1 MLDKLDYFQKEKENM
16 TKKVDLR
23 VKRTN
28 KLITQ
33 AFIKLLRSKTF
44 DKITINDI
52 SDEAMINRATF
63 YSHFKDKFDLFEQ
76 IIDKFLGEFAAVLDE
91 ENLIEKNSVNV
102 KKIEGSLATF
112 YEFVQENPDLARIIV
127 THSNTE
133 ILSERLLAILSE
145 RYSEIFNA
153 LDVRNDNLK
162 IPTDFVVSY
171 ITSIF
176 VVTLNWWIGQK
187 NDEMTASEFAALVIK
202 LISNGHLTVL
212 GVNINRD

>member
-1 MLDKLDYFQKEKENM
+1 MM
-16 TKKVDLR
+16 TKKIDLR

-33 AFIKLLRSKTF
+33 AFIKLLGSKTF

-63 YSHFKDKFDLFEQ
+63 YSHFKDKFDLFKN
-76 IIDKFLGEFAAVLDE
+76 IIDKFLGDFADVLDTENLVE
-91 ENLIEKNSVNV
+91 ENAINV
-102 KKIEGSLATF
+102 KKIEGALTKF
-112 YEFVQENPDLARIIV
+112 YDFVNENPDLAKIFI
-127 THSNTE
+127 THSNKE
-133 ILSERLLAILSE
+133 ILSKRLLMILSE
-145 RYSEIFNA
+145 RYSEIFDS
-153 LDVRNDNLK
+153 LDVRNEDLK

-176 VVTLNWWIGQK
+176 IGTVNWWIEQK
-187 NDEMTASEFAALVIK
+187 NHEMSANEFASLVIK

>member
-1 MLDKLDYFQKEKENM
+1 MTQKI
-16 TKKVDLR
+16 DLR
-23 VKRTN
+23 IKRTN

-33 AFIKLLRSKTF
+33 AFIKLLRQKSF

-63 YSHFKDKFDLFEQ
+63 YSHFKDKFDLFDQ
-76 IIDKFLGEFAAVLDE
+76 IIDKFLGEFVAVLDE
-91 ENLIEKNSVNV
+91 ENLIEKNSVNI
-102 KKIEGSLATF
+102 KRIEVSLTKF
-112 YEFVQENPDLARIIV
+112 YEFVQDNPDLAQIII
-127 THSNTE
+127 THSNIE
-133 ILSERLLAILSE
+133 ILSNRLLNILTE
-145 RYSEIFNA
+145 HYSEIFDA
-153 LDVRNDNLK
+153 LDVRNNSLK

-176 VVTLNWWIGQK
+176 VGSLNWWIRQK

>member
-1 MLDKLDYFQKEKENM
+1 MM
-16 TKKVDLR
+16 TKKIDLR

-33 AFIKLLRSKTF
+33 AFIKLLGSKTF

-63 YSHFKDKFDLFEQ
+63 YSHFKDKFDLFEN
-76 IIDKFLGEFAAVLDE
+76 IIDKFLGDFADVLDTENLVE
-91 ENLIEKNSVNV
+91 ENAINV
-102 KKIEGSLATF
+102 KKIEGALTKF
-112 YEFVQENPDLARIIV
+112 YDFVNENPDLAKIFI
-127 THSNTE
+127 THSNKE
-133 ILSERLLAILSE
+133 ILSKRLLTILSE
-145 RYSEIFNA
+145 RYSEIFDS
-153 LDVRNDNLK
+153 LDVRNEDLK

-176 VVTLNWWIGQK
+176 IGTVNWWIEQK
-187 NDEMTASEFAALVIK
+187 NHEMSANEFASLVIK

>member
-28 KLITQ
+28 ILITQ

-112 YEFVQENPDLARIIV
+112 YEFVQEILIWLA
-127 THSNTE
+127 
-133 ILSERLLAILSE
+133 LS
-145 RYSEIFNA
+145 
-153 LDVRNDNLK
+153 
-162 IPTDFVVSY
+162 
-171 ITSIF
+171 
-176 VVTLNWWIGQK
+176 
-187 NDEMTASEFAALVIK
+187 
-202 LISNGHLTVL
+202 
-212 GVNINRD
+212 

>member
-1 MLDKLDYFQKEKENM
+1 M
-16 TKKVDLR
+16 TKKIDLR

-33 AFIKLLRSKTF
+33 AFIKLLGSKTF

-63 YSHFKDKFDLFEQ
+63 YSHFKDKFDLFEN
-76 IIDKFLGEFAAVLDE
+76 IIDKFLGDFADVLDTENLVE
-91 ENLIEKNSVNV
+91 ENAINV
-102 KKIEGSLATF
+102 KKIEGALTKF
-112 YEFVQENPDLARIIV
+112 YEFVNENPDLAKIFI
-127 THSNTE
+127 THSNKE
-133 ILSERLLAILSE
+133 ILSNRLLMILSE
-145 RYSEIFNA
+145 RYSEIFDS
-153 LDVRNDNLK
+153 LDVRNEDLK

-176 VVTLNWWIGQK
+176 IGTVNWWIEQK
-187 NDEMTASEFAALVIK
+187 NHEMSANEFASLVIK

>member
-1 MLDKLDYFQKEKENM
+1 M
-16 TKKVDLR
+16 TKKIDLR

-28 KLITQ
+28 KLITK
-33 AFIKLLRSKTF
+33 AFIKLLGSKTF

-63 YSHFKDKFDLFEQ
+63 YSHFKDKFDLFEN
-76 IIDKFLGEFAAVLDE
+76 IIDKFLGDFADVLDTENLVE
-91 ENLIEKNSVNV
+91 ENAINV
-102 KKIEGSLATF
+102 KKIEGALTKF
-112 YEFVQENPDLARIIV
+112 YEFVNENPDLAKIFI
-127 THSNTE
+127 THSNKE
-133 ILSERLLAILSE
+133 ILSKRLLMILSE
-145 RYSEIFNA
+145 RYSEIFDS
-153 LDVRNDNLK
+153 LDVRNEDLK

-176 VVTLNWWIGQK
+176 IGTVNWWIEQK
-187 NDEMTASEFAALVIK
+187 NHEMSANEFASLVIK

>member
-1 MLDKLDYFQKEKENM
+1 M
-16 TKKVDLR
+16 TKKIDLR

-33 AFIKLLRSKTF
+33 AFIKLLGSKTF

-63 YSHFKDKFDLFEQ
+63 YSHFKDKFDLFEN
-76 IIDKFLGEFAAVLDE
+76 IIDKFLGDFADVLDTENLVE
-91 ENLIEKNSVNV
+91 ENAINV
-102 KKIEGSLATF
+102 KKIECALTKF
-112 YEFVQENPDLARIIV
+112 YDFVNENPDLAKIFI
-127 THSNTE
+127 THSNKE
-133 ILSERLLAILSE
+133 ILSKRMLLILSE
-145 RYSEIFNA
+145 RYSEIFDS
-153 LDVRNDNLK
+153 LDVRNEDLK

-176 VVTLNWWIGQK
+176 IGTVNWWIEQK
-187 NDEMTASEFAALVIK
+187 NHEMSANEFASLVIK

>member
-1 MLDKLDYFQKEKENM
+1 M
-16 TKKVDLR
+16 TKKIDLR

-33 AFIKLLRSKTF
+33 AFIKLLGSKTF

-52 SDEAMINRATF
+52 SDEAMINRVTF
-63 YSHFKDKFDLFEQ
+63 YSHFKDKFDLFERV
-76 IIDKFLGEFAAVLDE
+76 IDKFLGDFADVLDTENLVE
-91 ENLIEKNSVNV
+91 ENAINV
-102 KKIEGSLATF
+102 KKIEGALTKF
-112 YEFVQENPDLARIIV
+112 YEFVNENPDLAKIFI
-127 THSNTE
+127 THSNKE
-133 ILSERLLAILSE
+133 ILSKRMLMILSE
-145 RYSEIFNA
+145 RYSEIFDS
-153 LDVRNDNLK
+153 LDVRNEDLK

-176 VVTLNWWIGQK
+176 IGTVNWWIEQK
-187 NDEMTASEFAALVIK
+187 NHEMSANEFASLVIK

>member
-1 MLDKLDYFQKEKENM
+1 M
-16 TKKVDLR
+16 TKKIDLR

-33 AFIKLLRSKTF
+33 AFIKLLGSKTF

-52 SDEAMINRATF
+52 SNEAMINRATF
-63 YSHFKDKFDLFEQ
+63 YSHFKDKFDLFERV
-76 IIDKFLGEFAAVLDE
+76 IDKFLGDFADVLDTENLVE
-91 ENLIEKNSVNV
+91 ENAINV
-102 KKIEGSLATF
+102 RKIEDALTKF
-112 YEFVQENPDLARIIV
+112 YDFVKDNPDLAKIFI
-127 THSNTE
+127 THSNKE
-133 ILSERLLAILSE
+133 ILSKRMLMILSE
-145 RYSEIFNA
+145 RYSEIFDS
-153 LDVRNDNLK
+153 LDVRNEDLK

-176 VVTLNWWIGQK
+176 IGTVNWWIDQK
-187 NDEMTASEFAALVIK
+187 NHEMSANEFASLVIK

>member
-1 MLDKLDYFQKEKENM
+1 MM
-16 TKKVDLR
+16 TKKIDLR

-33 AFIKLLRSKTF
+33 AFIKLLGSKTF

-63 YSHFKDKFDLFEQ
+63 YSHFKDKFDLFEN
-76 IIDKFLGEFAAVLDE
+76 IIDKFLGDFADVLDTENLVE
-91 ENLIEKNSVNV
+91 ENAINV
-102 KKIEGSLATF
+102 KKIEGALTKF
-112 YEFVQENPDLARIIV
+112 YEFVNENPDLAKIFI
-127 THSNTE
+127 THSNKE
-133 ILSERLLAILSE
+133 ILSKRLLMILSE
-145 RYSEIFNA
+145 RYSEIFDS
-153 LDVRNDNLK
+153 LDVRNEDLK

-176 VVTLNWWIGQK
+176 IGTVNWWIEQK
-187 NDEMTASEFAALVIK
+187 NHEMSANEFASLVIK

>member
-1 MLDKLDYFQKEKENM
+1 M
-16 TKKVDLR
+16 TKKIDLR

-33 AFIKLLRSKTF
+33 AFIKLLGSKTF

-63 YSHFKDKFDLFEQ
+63 YSHFKDKFDLFERV
-76 IIDKFLGEFAAVLDE
+76 IDKFLGDFADVLDTENLVE
-91 ENLIEKNSVNV
+91 ENAINV
-102 KKIEGSLATF
+102 KKIEGALTKF
-112 YEFVQENPDLARIIV
+112 YDFVNENPDLAKIFI
-127 THSNTE
+127 THSNKE
-133 ILSERLLAILSE
+133 ILSKRMLMILSE
-145 RYSEIFNA
+145 RYSEIFDS
-153 LDVRNDNLK
+153 LDVRNEDLK

-176 VVTLNWWIGQK
+176 IGTVNWWIEQK
-187 NDEMTASEFAALVIK
+187 NHEMSANEFASLVIK

>member
-1 MLDKLDYFQKEKENM
+1 M
-16 TKKVDLR
+16 KKVDLR

-33 AFIKLLRSKTF
+33 AFIKLLRTKTF

-102 KKIEGSLATF
+102 KKIEGSLTKF
-112 YEFVQENPDLARIIV
+112 YEFIRENPALAQIIV
-127 THSNTE
+127 THSNE
-133 ILSERLLAILSE
+133 EMLSKRLLTILSE
-145 RYSEIFNA
+145 RYSDIFNS
-153 LDVRNDNLK
+153 LEVRNDNLK

-176 VVTLNWWIGQK
+176 VGTLKWWIAQK
-187 NDEMTASEFAALVIK
+187 NNEITASEFAALVIK

>member
-1 MLDKLDYFQKEKENM
+1 MM
-16 TKKVDLR
+16 TKKIDLR

-33 AFIKLLRSKTF
+33 AFIKLLGSKTF

-63 YSHFKDKFDLFEQ
+63 YSHFKDKFDLFEN
-76 IIDKFLGEFAAVLDE
+76 IIDKFLGDFADVLDTENLVE
-91 ENLIEKNSVNV
+91 ENAINV
-102 KKIEGSLATF
+102 KKIEGALTKF
-112 YEFVQENPDLARIIV
+112 YDFVNENPDLAKIFI
-127 THSNTE
+127 THSNKE
-133 ILSERLLAILSE
+133 ILSKRLLMILSE
-145 RYSEIFNA
+145 RYSEIFDS
-153 LDVRNDNLK
+153 LDVRNEDLK

-176 VVTLNWWIGQK
+176 IGTVNWWIEQK
-187 NDEMTASEFAALVIK
+187 NHEMSANEFASLGIK
-202 LISNGHLTVL
+202 LMSNGHLTVL

>member
-1 MLDKLDYFQKEKENM
+1 M
-16 TKKVDLR
+16 TKKIDLR

-33 AFIKLLRSKTF
+33 AFIKLLGSKTF

-63 YSHFKDKFDLFEQ
+63 YSHFKDKFDLFEN
-76 IIDKFLGEFAAVLDE
+76 IIDKFLGDFADVLDTENLVE
-91 ENLIEKNSVNV
+91 ENAINV
-102 KKIEGSLATF
+102 KKIEGALTKF
-112 YEFVQENPDLARIIV
+112 YDFVNENPDLAKIFI
-127 THSNTE
+127 THSNKE
-133 ILSERLLAILSE
+133 ILSKRLLMILSE
-145 RYSEIFNA
+145 RYSEIFDS
-153 LDVRNDNLK
+153 LDVRNEDLK

-176 VVTLNWWIGQK
+176 IGTVNWWIEQK
-187 NDEMTASEFAALVIK
+187 NHEMSANEFASLVIK

-212 GVNINRD
+212 GV

>member
-1 MLDKLDYFQKEKENM
+1 M
-16 TKKVDLR
+16 TKKIDLR

-33 AFIKLLRSKTF
+33 AFIKLLGSKTF

-63 YSHFKDKFDLFEQ
+63 YSHFKDKFDLFEN
-76 IIDKFLGEFAAVLDE
+76 IIDKFLGDFADVLDTENLVE
-91 ENLIEKNSVNV
+91 ENAINV
-102 KKIEGSLATF
+102 KKIEGALTKF
-112 YEFVQENPDLARIIV
+112 YDFVNENPDLAKIFI
-127 THSNTE
+127 THSNKE
-133 ILSERLLAILSE
+133 ILSKRMLMILSE
-145 RYSEIFNA
+145 RYSEIFDS
-153 LDVRNDNLK
+153 LDVRNEDLK

-176 VVTLNWWIGQK
+176 IGTVNWWIEQK
-187 NDEMTASEFAALVIK
+187 NHEMSANEFASLVIK

>member
-1 MLDKLDYFQKEKENM
+1 M
-16 TKKVDLR
+16 TKKIDLR

-33 AFIKLLRSKTF
+33 AFIKLLGSKTF

-63 YSHFKDKFDLFEQ
+63 YSHFKDKFDLFEN
-76 IIDKFLGEFAAVLDE
+76 IIDKFLGDFADVLDTENLVE
-91 ENLIEKNSVNV
+91 ENAINV
-102 KKIEGSLATF
+102 KKIEGALTKF
-112 YEFVQENPDLARIIV
+112 YDFVNENPDLAKIFI
-127 THSNTE
+127 THSNKE
-133 ILSERLLAILSE
+133 ILSKRLLMILSE
-145 RYSEIFNA
+145 RYSEIFDS
-153 LDVRNDNLK
+153 LDVRNEDLK

-176 VVTLNWWIGQK
+176 IGTVNWWIEQK
-187 NDEMTASEFAALVIK
+187 NHEMSANEFASLVIK

>member
-1 MLDKLDYFQKEKENM
+1 M
-16 TKKVDLR
+16 TKKIDLR

-33 AFIKLLRSKTF
+33 AFIKLLGSKTF

-63 YSHFKDKFDLFEQ
+63 YSHFKDKFDLFERV
-76 IIDKFLGEFAAVLDE
+76 IDKFLGDFADVLDTENLVE
-91 ENLIEKNSVNV
+91 ENAINV
-102 KKIEGSLATF
+102 KKIEGALTKF
-112 YEFVQENPDLARIIV
+112 YHFVNENPDLAKIFI
-127 THSNTE
+127 THSNKE
-133 ILSERLLAILSE
+133 ILSKRMLMILSE
-145 RYSEIFNA
+145 RYSEIFDS
-153 LDVRNDNLK
+153 LDVRNEDLK

-176 VVTLNWWIGQK
+176 IGTVNWWIEQK
-187 NDEMTASEFAALVIK
+187 NHEMSANEFASLVIK

>member
-1 MLDKLDYFQKEKENM
+1 
-16 TKKVDLR
+16 
-23 VKRTN
+23 
-28 KLITQ
+28 
-33 AFIKLLRSKTF
+33 
-44 DKITINDI
+44 
-52 SDEAMINRATF
+52 MINRATF

-176 VVTLNWWIGQK
+176 VGTLNWWIDK

>member
-1 MLDKLDYFQKEKENM
+1 M
-16 TKKVDLR
+16 TKKIDLR

-33 AFIKLLRSKTF
+33 AFIKLLGSKTF

-63 YSHFKDKFDLFEQ
+63 YSHFKDKFDLFEN
-76 IIDKFLGEFAAVLDE
+76 IIDKFLGDFADVLDTENLVE
-91 ENLIEKNSVNV
+91 ENAINV
-102 KKIEGSLATF
+102 KKIEGALTKF
-112 YEFVQENPDLARIIV
+112 YEFVNENPDLAKIFI
-127 THSNTE
+127 THSNKE
-133 ILSERLLAILSE
+133 ILSKRLLMILSE
-145 RYSEIFNA
+145 RYSEIFDS
-153 LDVRNDNLK
+153 LDVRNEDLK

-176 VVTLNWWIGQK
+176 IGTVNWWIEQK
-187 NDEMTASEFAALVIK
+187 NHEMSANEFASLVIK

>member
-1 MLDKLDYFQKEKENM
+1 M
-16 TKKVDLR
+16 TKKIDLR

-33 AFIKLLRSKTF
+33 AFIKLLGSKTF

-63 YSHFKDKFDLFEQ
+63 YSHFKDKFDLFKN
-76 IIDKFLGEFAAVLDE
+76 IIDKFLGDFADVLDTENLVE
-91 ENLIEKNSVNV
+91 ENAINV
-102 KKIEGSLATF
+102 KKIEGALTKF
-112 YEFVQENPDLARIIV
+112 YDFVNENPDLAKIFI
-127 THSNTE
+127 THSNKE
-133 ILSERLLAILSE
+133 ILSKRLLMILSE
-145 RYSEIFNA
+145 RYSEIFDS
-153 LDVRNDNLK
+153 LDVRNEDLK

-176 VVTLNWWIGQK
+176 IGTVNWWIEQK
-187 NDEMTASEFAALVIK
+187 NHEMSANEFASLVIK

>member
-1 MLDKLDYFQKEKENM
+1 M
-16 TKKVDLR
+16 TKKIDLR

-33 AFIKLLRSKTF
+33 AFIKLLGSKTF

-63 YSHFKDKFDLFEQ
+63 YSHFKDKFDLFEN
-76 IIDKFLGEFAAVLDE
+76 IIDKFLGDFADVLDTENLVE
-91 ENLIEKNSVNV
+91 ENAINV
-102 KKIEGSLATF
+102 KKIEGALTKF
-112 YEFVQENPDLARIIV
+112 YEFVNENPDLAKIFI
-127 THSNTE
+127 THSNKE
-133 ILSERLLAILSE
+133 ILSKRMLLILSE
-145 RYSEIFNA
+145 RYSEIFDS
-153 LDVRNDNLK
+153 LDVRNEDLK

-176 VVTLNWWIGQK
+176 IGTVNWWIEQK
-187 NDEMTASEFAALVIK
+187 NHEMSANEFASLVIK

>member
-1 MLDKLDYFQKEKENM
+1 MTQKI
-16 TKKVDLR
+16 DLR

-33 AFIKLLRSKTF
+33 AFMKLLRQKSF

-63 YSHFKDKFDLFEQ
+63 YSHFKDKFDLFDQ
-76 IIDKFLGEFAAVLDE
+76 IIDKFLGEFVVALDD

-102 KKIEGSLATF
+102 KKIEGSLSKF
-112 YEFVQENPDLARIIV
+112 YEFVQDNPELAEIIV
-127 THSNTE
+127 THSNIE
-133 ILSERLLAILSE
+133 ILSNRLLTILTE
-145 RYSEIFNA
+145 RYVETFNA
-153 LDVRNDNLK
+153 LDVRNDTLK

-176 VVTLNWWIGQK
+176 VGSLNWWIRQK

>member
-1 MLDKLDYFQKEKENM
+1 M
-16 TKKVDLR
+16 KKVDLR

-33 AFIKLLRSKTF
+33 AFIKLLRTKTF

-76 IIDKFLGEFAAVLDE
+76 IVDKFLGDFAAVLDE
-91 ENLIEKNSVNV
+91 ENLVEKNSVNV
-102 KKIEGSLATF
+102 KKIESSLTKF
-112 YEFVQENPDLARIIV
+112 YEFIRENPALAQIIV
-127 THSNTE
+127 THTNEEMLSKRLLT
-133 ILSERLLAILSE
+133 ILSD
-145 RYSEIFNA
+145 RYSEIFNS
-153 LDVRNDNLK
+153 LDVRNEDLK

-176 VVTLNWWIGQK
+176 VGTLKWWIEQK
-187 NDEMTASEFAALVIK
+187 NHEMTANEFATLVIK
-202 LISNGHLTVL
+202 LVSNGHLTVL

>member
-176 VVTLNWWIGQK
+176 VGTLNWWIGQN
-187 NDEMTASEFAALVIK
+187 NDEMTGSEFAALVIK

>member
-1 MLDKLDYFQKEKENM
+1 M
-16 TKKVDLR
+16 TKKIDLR

-33 AFIKLLRSKTF
+33 AFIKLLGSKTF

-63 YSHFKDKFDLFEQ
+63 YSHFKDKFDLFEN
-76 IIDKFLGEFAAVLDE
+76 IIDKFLGDFADVLDTENLVE
-91 ENLIEKNSVNV
+91 ENAINV
-102 KKIEGSLATF
+102 KKIEGALTKF
-112 YEFVQENPDLARIIV
+112 YDFVNENPDLAKIFI
-127 THSNTE
+127 THSNKE
-133 ILSERLLAILSE
+133 ILSKRLLMILSE
-145 RYSEIFNA
+145 RYSEIFDS
-153 LDVRNDNLK
+153 LDVRNEDLK

-176 VVTLNWWIGQK
+176 IGTVNWWIEQK
-187 NDEMTASEFAALVIK
+187 NHEMAANEFASLVIK

>member
-1 MLDKLDYFQKEKENM
+1 M
-16 TKKVDLR
+16 TKKIDLR

-33 AFIKLLRSKTF
+33 AFIKLLGSKTF

-63 YSHFKDKFDLFEQ
+63 YSHFKDKFDLFEN
-76 IIDKFLGEFAAVLDE
+76 IIDKFLGDFADVLDTENLVE
-91 ENLIEKNSVNV
+91 ENAINV
-102 KKIEGSLATF
+102 KKIEGALTKF
-112 YEFVQENPDLARIIV
+112 YDFVNENPDLAKIFI
-127 THSNTE
+127 THSNKE
-133 ILSERLLAILSE
+133 ILSKRLLTILSE
-145 RYSEIFNA
+145 RYSEIFDS
-153 LDVRNDNLK
+153 LDVRNEDLK

-176 VVTLNWWIGQK
+176 IGTVNWWIEQK
-187 NDEMTASEFAALVIK
+187 NHEMSANEFASLVIK

>member
-1 MLDKLDYFQKEKENM
+1 MTQKI
-16 TKKVDLR
+16 DLR
-23 VKRTN
+23 IKRTN

-33 AFIKLLRSKTF
+33 AFIKLLRQKSF

-63 YSHFKDKFDLFEQ
+63 YSHFKDKFDLFDQ
-76 IIDKFLGEFAAVLDE
+76 IIDKFLGEFVAVLDE
-91 ENLIEKNSVNV
+91 ENLIEKNSVNI
-102 KKIEGSLATF
+102 KRIEVSLTKF
-112 YEFVQENPDLARIIV
+112 YEFVQDNPDLAQIII
-127 THSNTE
+127 THSNIE
-133 ILSERLLAILSE
+133 ILSNRLLNILTE
-145 RYSEIFNA
+145 RYSEIFDA
-153 LDVRNDNLK
+153 LDVRNNSLK

-176 VVTLNWWIGQK
+176 VGSLNWWIRQK

>member
-1 MLDKLDYFQKEKENM
+1 MTQKI
-16 TKKVDLR
+16 DLR

-33 AFIKLLRSKTF
+33 AFIKLLRQKSF

-63 YSHFKDKFDLFEQ
+63 YSHFKDKFDLFDQ
-76 IIDKFLGEFAAVLDE
+76 IIDKFLGEFVVALDD

-102 KKIEGSLATF
+102 KKIEGSLSKF
-112 YEFVQENPDLARIIV
+112 YEFVQDNPELAEIIV
-127 THSNTE
+127 THSNIE
-133 ILSERLLAILSE
+133 ILSNRLLTILTE
-145 RYSEIFNA
+145 RYVETFNA
-153 LDVRNDNLK
+153 LDVRNDTLK

-176 VVTLNWWIGQK
+176 VGSLNWWIRQK